1 MKKYIFRYIGYVCK
15 IMDNWYIIILIRYC
29 LRESEFMREELI
41 LVKPSR
47 DYLEQIYEYRQ
58 EFLDNDDSMDGTSS
72 LRRFENI
79 EEWLQWVDKNEN
91 EETCAKEFVPSSQ
104 FLTIRKSDNR
114 LVGMV
119 NIRHRLNDNL
129 LKFGG
134 HIGYSIRKSER
145 EKGYAKEQLRL
156 ALLEA
161 KKLKINKVLITCNK
175 DNFPSRNTILSAN
188 GVLENELIDGE
199 GITQRYWINN
209 EGI

>member
-1 MKKYIFRYIGYVCK
+1 
-15 IMDNWYIIILIRYC
+15 
-29 LRESEFMREELI
+29 MREELI

-58 EFLDNDDSMDGTSS
+58 KFLDNDDSMDGTSS

-91 EETCAKEFVPSSQ
+91 EETCANYFVPSSQ

-119 NIRHRLNDNL
+119 DVRHKLNEHL

-134 HIGYSIRKSER
+134 YIGYSIRKSER
-145 EKGYAKEQLRL
+145 GKGYGKEQLRL

-188 GVLENELIDGE
+188 GVLENEVKDEDEVI
-199 GITQRYWINN
+199 QRYWINN
-209 EGI
+209 KGI